1 MANVPVI
8 QRHAHLAGAVK
19 LEFVNGREG
28 KIAKAVLTAISN
40 TRRGSGETREEES
53 TAIQWT
59 LWGKQ
64 AENAAEYLGKGS
76 HVNIVG
82 RLRNNNY
89 EKDGETVY
97 GMAFT
102 AEEIDYLDSRAE
114 SEARRTRGDD
124 DDGAPSARNGSGE
137 QAAPAATHPQ
147 APQRA
152 PAGARRRLNP
162 HRVGVMPTSRA
173 RPSNLTQRS
182 KETIMYST
190 PTLATRFAR
199 NTRVMRGD
207 QPLSEDQMR
216 AAAPSIF
223 AEGKHASRSERYTYI
238 PTIDV
243 LRGLRKEGFEP
254 FMVAQGASRVEGKA
268 EFTKHMIRMRHRE
281 RPGADPARGERDHPD
296 QQPRRR
302 QQLPDARGHVPLR
315 LLQRPGGGRGG
326 GGHPHPAQGQHPG
339 RGDRRRVPR
348 A

>member
-1 MANVPVI
+1 MANVQVI

-40 TRRGSGETREEES
+40 TRRGSGEAREEES

-124 DDGAPSARNGSGE
+124 HDGAPSARNGNGE
-137 QAAPAATHPQ
+137 QSAPAA
-147 APQRA
+147 
-152 PAGARRRLNP
+152 
-162 HRVGVMPTSRA
+162 
-173 RPSNLTQRS
+173 
-182 KETIMYST
+182 ST
-190 PTLATRFAR
+190 RKP
-199 NTRVMRGD
+199 
-207 QPLSEDQMR
+207 R
-216 AAAPSIF
+216 AARQPA
-223 AEGKHASRSERYTYI
+223 HA
-238 PTIDV
+238 
-243 LRGLRKEGFEP
+243 
-254 FMVAQGASRVEGKA
+254 
-268 EFTKHMIRMRHRE
+268 
-281 RPGADPARGERDHPD
+281 
-296 QQPRRR
+296 
-302 QQLPDARGHVPLR
+302 DA
-315 LLQRPGGGRGG
+315 
-326 GGHPHPAQGQHPG
+326 
-339 RGDRRRVPR
+339 
-348 A
+348 

>member
-1 MANVPVI
+1 MANVSVI

-40 TRRGSGETREEES
+40 SRRGSGDNREEES

-124 DDGAPSARNGSGE
+124 HDGAPSTRNGSGE
-137 QAAPAATHPQ
+137 QTAPAASTRKPRNARQ
-147 APQRA
+147 
-152 PAGARRRLNP
+152 PA
-162 HRVGVMPTSRA
+162 
-173 RPSNLTQRS
+173 
-182 KETIMYST
+182 
-190 PTLATRFAR
+190 
-199 NTRVMRGD
+199 
-207 QPLSEDQMR
+207 
-216 AAAPSIF
+216 
-223 AEGKHASRSERYTYI
+223 HA
-238 PTIDV
+238 
-243 LRGLRKEGFEP
+243 
-254 FMVAQGASRVEGKA
+254 
-268 EFTKHMIRMRHRE
+268 
-281 RPGADPARGERDHPD
+281 
-296 QQPRRR
+296 
-302 QQLPDARGHVPLR
+302 DA
-315 LLQRPGGGRGG
+315 
-326 GGHPHPAQGQHPG
+326 
-339 RGDRRRVPR
+339 
-348 A
+348 